1 VAEPGIDITRVFQA
15 PRERVWREWTEPERF
30 ADWFGGEAEIPPAT
44 VRMDVRR
51 GGRWRLTMFAGPD
64 RREIRWKGEYLEVL
78 EPERLV
84 FTVSDRPDE
93 VYELVTVV
101 LTDLGDGRTEMRF
114 SQTGH
119 LSPAQYRR
127 AGSGWASF
135 FDGSRP
141 GWRPPTDPCATGRHA
156 VPAPVPWP
164 ARTSALSSLS
174 P

>member
-1 VAEPGIDITRVFQA
+1 MRRAADAGDRDAALQLA
-15 PRERVWREWTEPERF
+15 QLLREQGNLDEALAVLRR
-30 ADWFGGEAEIPPAT
+30 AAADDWFGGEAEVAPAT
-44 VRMDVRR
+44 VRMDVRK

-64 RREIRWKGEYLEVL
+64 RREIAWKGEYLEVL

-114 SQTGH
+114 SQRGH

-135 FDGSRP
+135 FDRI
-141 GWRPPTDPCATGRHA
+141 A
-156 VPAPVPWP
+156 
-164 ARTSALSSLS
+164 ARLAAS
-174 P
+174 